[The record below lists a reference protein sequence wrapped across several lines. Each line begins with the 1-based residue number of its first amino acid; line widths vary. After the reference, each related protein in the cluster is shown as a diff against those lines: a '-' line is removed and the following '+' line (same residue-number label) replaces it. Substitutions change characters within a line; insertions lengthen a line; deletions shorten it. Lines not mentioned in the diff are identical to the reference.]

1 MGTVRLSHQ
10 HNTAM
15 STQILT
21 GIALTVTAACLYGFG
36 TVFVQAL
43 DQTIPVFELN
53 TLRLIGR

>member
-1 MGTVRLSHQ
+1 
-10 HNTAM
+10 M

-21 GIALTVTAACLYGFG
+21 GIGLTVTSAWLYGFG

-53 TLRLIGR
+53 TLRLTGKIFYPIILVCVII